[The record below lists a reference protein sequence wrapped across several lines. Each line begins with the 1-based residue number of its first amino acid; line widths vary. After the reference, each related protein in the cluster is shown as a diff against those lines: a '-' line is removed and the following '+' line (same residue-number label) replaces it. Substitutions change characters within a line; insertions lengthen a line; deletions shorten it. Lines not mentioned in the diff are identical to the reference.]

1 VNPKGRPEGESA
13 PQRDSAEGSPMN
25 RAVDA
30 VLAVSTQPE
39 RWEAAFRQAMPRAR
53 LHRWPDVPSSA
64 DYAFVWKPP
73 EALFTRCRIRRAI
86 FNLGAGVDALM
97 AVSTLP
103 TNVPVVRLEDAGMSI
118 QMAEYVTLAVLRAF
132 REQDAYAQAQRE
144 ARWVQRRRLDKPTFC
159 IGLLGVGVLGRA
171 VAKALR
177 ALDFP
182 VLGWSRSPGTIDDVP
197 VVAGDGGLREVL
209 GKARVLVVL
218 LPDTPRTRGMLD
230 RPTLSQLPQG
240 AHVVNIA
247 RGPLIVEN
255 DLLALLDE
263 GHLAS
268 ATLDVFDEEPLPP
281 GHRFW
286 HHPRIVITPHVSAAT
301 LVDVSVA
308 QVVEKLDAIERGEA
322 ASGVVDMQRGY

>member
-1 VNPKGRPEGESA
+1 MMPRS
-13 PQRDSAEGSPMN
+13 
-25 RAVDA
+25 VDA
-30 VLAVSTQPE
+30 VLAVSTHPE
-39 RWEAAFRQAMPRAR
+39 RWEAAFRQAMPQAR
-53 LHRWPDVPSSA
+53 LHRWPDVPSST

-73 EALFTRCRIRRAI
+73 DALFERCRVRRAI

-103 TNVPVVRLEDAGMSI
+103 RDVPVIRLEDAGMAI

-144 ARWVQRRRLDKPTFC
+144 ARWVQRRRLDKATFV
-159 IGLLGVGVLGRA
+159 VGVLGLGTLGRA

-177 ALDFP
+177 ALEFP
-182 VLGWSRSPGTIDDVP
+182 VIGWSRSAGNVDGVP
-197 VVAGDGGLREVL
+197 VVSGADGLHEVL
-209 GKARVLVVL
+209 ERSRVLVVL
-218 LPDTPRTRGMLD
+218 LPCTPHTRGMLD
-230 RPTLSQLPQG
+230 RQALSRLPKG

-308 QVVEKLDAIERGEA
+308 QVAQKVDAIERGET
-322 ASGVVDMQRGY
+322 ASGVVDRQRGY